1 MVDDKKEA
9 ILRVAEAY
17 YRDVGRGI
25 ARIDPEVMERLGLQ
39 SGDVVEIIGKETVPA
54 IVWPGYP
61 EDRGTG
67 VIRIDGSIRNNA
79 GVGIGDKVRVRK
91 VEAKPAERVVL
102 APTEPVRLMGG
113 ENYLLRLLEGRP
125 VRRGQKIRVEVFGH
139 VLTFVIVS
147 TKPTGVV
154 IVNRDTQIEL
164 KEKPVEEI
172 RRNVPNVTYEDIGGL
187 KRELRLVREMIELPL
202 KHPELFQRLGI
213 EPPKGVLL
221 YGPPGTGKTL
231 IAKAVANEV
240 DAHFIPVSGPEIM
253 SKYYGESEQRLRE
266 IFEEAKENAPSII
279 FFDEIDAIAPKR
291 EEVTGEVE
299 RRVVAQL
306 LALMDGLE
314 ARGDVI
320 VIGATNRPDAIDPA
334 LRRPGRFD
342 REIEIGVPDREG
354 RKEILQIHTRGMPI
368 EPDYNRDDVLK
379 VLRQMKEEGK
389 NVDKFIE
396 KVENAITE
404 DEIVNI
410 LKEDENV
417 FSEVRNRLIDLMLE
431 ELADLTVGFVGADL
445 AALAKEAAMHALR
458 KRIEIGEIDV
468 EAEEIPE
475 EVLERLK
482 VTKEDFLEALKN
494 IEPSAMR
501 EVLVE
506 VPKVTWNDVGGLEH
520 AKQELRE
527 AIEWPLKYPDLYRA
541 TGIKPPKGI
550 LLYGPPGTGKTL
562 LAKAVANEANANFIS
577 VKGPEL
583 LSKWVGESITG
594 DEIVLAKVNGKLK
607 VLTAEELY
615 NAWMNGEEIEIPCI
629 RFESDEVVFSR
640 LERVARHV
648 RKTPIYEIRTKTG
661 RSVKVTADH
670 SIFTVRNG
678 EIVPI
683 KTSELKKGDYV
694 LIPQYLPELH
704 EDELE
709 GVRINEDLALLIGLY
724 IAEGSMNK
732 GKVRIHTRDEEI
744 IEKLNEICERLGLE
758 GKYYDDGSYH
768 IKGLEFFEHFGV
780 GAKNKRLGE
789 ALSLRRD
796 LLAKVL
802 QGYFSGDGSFYLKDH
817 ERSAFIE
824 AVTTSKQLA
833 NELLVALQRFGIV
846 ASLKVRKNRC
856 GNYEYRILIG
866 RTEFIR
872 IFAEEIGFI
881 QKGKMVRINEFL
893 MSRRWTRGKTD
904 VPAELVSCSGYAVD
918 VLSDRVALKLG
929 YKVKALF
936 FDRVSSIR
944 KLNREDEFVYDLVE
958 VVEGS
963 NFIAGGIVVHNSER
977 HVREMFRKAKQVS
990 PCILF
995 FDEID
1000 ALAPRR
1006 GLGADTHVTERVV
1019 SQLLTELDGIEELK
1033 DVFVIAA
1040 TNRPDMIDPAL
1051 LRPGRIERHIYIPP
1065 PDKEGR
1071 KEIFKIHLRGKPL
1084 AYDDEDVKKA
1094 VEKLKEELRDVK
1106 ELEKVKSA
1114 GDVDKL
1120 PDELRRKLEDKIRDV
1135 ICEWLAEK
1143 TDGYTGAD
1151 IEAVCREAG
1160 MLAIREAVKPGMT
1173 KEESKEIAKRIKITK
1188 KHLEQVLQKVKPS
1201 LTKDDLKKYEEI
1213 METFHRM
1220 YA

>member
-1 MVDDKKEA
+1 MTDRKEA
-9 ILRVAEAY
+9 VLRVAEAY

-25 ARIDPEVMERLGLQ
+25 ARIDPEVMEKLGLQ
-39 SGDVVEIIGKETVPA
+39 SGDVIEIIGKETVPA

-61 EDRGTG
+61 EDRGKG
-67 VIRIDGSIRNNA
+67 IIRIDGSIRNNA
-79 GVGIGDKVRVRK
+79 GVGIGDRVRIRK
-91 VEAKPAERVVL
+91 VEAKLAEKIVL

-113 ENYLLRLLEGRP
+113 EAYLLRLLEGRP
-125 VRRGQKIRVEVFGH
+125 VKRGQKIRVDVFGH

-154 IVNRDTQIEL
+154 IVNRNTDIEL

-172 RRNVPNVTYEDIGGL
+172 KRNVPNVTYEDIGGL

-368 EPDYNRDDVLK
+368 EPDYNRNDVLK

-389 NVDKFIE
+389 DVNKFIE
-396 KVENAITE
+396 KVERATSE
-404 DEIVNI
+404 EEIVKV
-410 LKEDENV
+410 LKEDEDV
-417 FSEVRNRLIDLMLE
+417 FNEVRNRLIDLMLE

-458 KRIEIGEIDV
+458 KRIESGEIDL

-475 EVLERLK
+475 EVLENLK
-482 VTKEDFLEALKN
+482 VTKEDFLEALKL

-527 AIEWPLKYPDLYRA
+527 AIEWPLKYPDVYRA

-583 LSKWVGESITG
+583 LSKWVGES
-594 DEIVLAKVNGKLK
+594 
-607 VLTAEELY
+607 
-615 NAWMNGEEIEIPCI
+615 
-629 RFESDEVVFSR
+629 
-640 LERVARHV
+640 
-648 RKTPIYEIRTKTG
+648 
-661 RSVKVTADH
+661 
-670 SIFTVRNG
+670 
-678 EIVPI
+678 
-683 KTSELKKGDYV
+683 
-694 LIPQYLPELH
+694 
-704 EDELE
+704 
-709 GVRINEDLALLIGLY
+709 
-724 IAEGSMNK
+724 
-732 GKVRIHTRDEEI
+732 
-744 IEKLNEICERLGLE
+744 
-758 GKYYDDGSYH
+758 
-768 IKGLEFFEHFGV
+768 
-780 GAKNKRLGE
+780 
-789 ALSLRRD
+789 
-796 LLAKVL
+796 
-802 QGYFSGDGSFYLKDH
+802 
-817 ERSAFIE
+817 
-824 AVTTSKQLA
+824 
-833 NELLVALQRFGIV
+833 
-846 ASLKVRKNRC
+846 
-856 GNYEYRILIG
+856 
-866 RTEFIR
+866 
-872 IFAEEIGFI
+872 
-881 QKGKMVRINEFL
+881 
-893 MSRRWTRGKTD
+893 
-904 VPAELVSCSGYAVD
+904 
-918 VLSDRVALKLG
+918 
-929 YKVKALF
+929 
-936 FDRVSSIR
+936 
-944 KLNREDEFVYDLVE
+944 
-958 VVEGS
+958 
-963 NFIAGGIVVHNSER
+963 ER
-977 HVREMFRKAKQVS
+977 HVREMFRKAKQVA

-1006 GLGADTHVTERVV
+1006 GMGADTNVTERVV

-1065 PDKEGR
+1065 PDKAGR

-1084 AYDDEDVKKA
+1084 AFEDEDVRKA
-1094 VEKLKEELRDVK
+1094 VELLKSENREF
-1106 ELEKVKSA
+1106 EKVKSVK
-1114 GDVDKL
+1114 DVEKL
-1120 PDELRRKLEDKIRDV
+1120 PNELRRKLEEKLRDV

-1160 MLAIREAVKPGMT
+1160 MLAIREAIKPGMT
-1173 KEESKEIAKRIKITK
+1173 KEEAKEIAGKIRITK
-1188 KHLEQVLQKVKPS
+1188 EHLEKAIERIKPS
-1201 LTKDDLKKYEEI
+1201 LTKEDLKKYEDI
-1213 METFHRM
+1213 METFRKM